1 MSQPKLQ
8 GINRL
13 NDLGRLDNPSF
24 VGGGE
29 SRAVKSHLSNLVG
42 MCSEASSYSTAAAKI
57 SAQAK
62 PSAAEKIV

>member
-42 MCSEASSYSTAAAKI
+42 MCSEASSYSTAAKI